1 MDDWIRLDNKDARR
15 CDQSIHLYPN
25 NLTRMWSWLWH
36 TLSIANVVSTLTHM
50 ETMETQNLVII
61 LTQVCLLLF
70 LVDDSLDCYCSL
82 MLDVRCLFEHVYISD
97 GVDVIPIANL
107 ILSMKVLLLR
117 AHPVLISTFVLP
129 NFEMD
134 CLPTDSSLESKV
146 EWQCKPKWN
155 EPVMYI
161 FGAVAILA

>member
-1 MDDWIRLDNKDARR
+1 
-15 CDQSIHLYPN
+15 
-25 NLTRMWSWLWH
+25 
-36 TLSIANVVSTLTHM
+36 
-50 ETMETQNLVII
+50 
-61 LTQVCLLLF
+61 
-70 LVDDSLDCYCSL
+70 

-134 CLPTDSSLESKV
+134 CLPTDSRLESKV
-146 EWQCKPKWN
+146 DNASRN
-155 EPVMYI
+155 EMNP
-161 FGAVAILA
+161 